1 MSSEPLSLPFAFL
14 PQDRYEIMATRLQAW
29 TKGLAERRSH
39 KKKVAAKEKEALG
52 IEGGDDE
59 DEDEKKKDASG
70 AVPAGGG
77 GASRPQRKA
86 PGEKK
91 ETKPARRPQ
100 AKAMT
105 TFNKG
110 DQASSVK
117 IIDD

>member
-1 MSSEPLSLPFAFL
+1 M
-14 PQDRYEIMATRLQAW
+14 D
-29 TKGLAERRSH
+29 KGLAERRSH

-59 DEDEKKKDASG
+59 DEDEEEGRVRGG
-70 AVPAGGG
+70 AGRRGRR
-77 GASRPQRKA
+77 ASRPQRKA

-105 TFNKG
+105 TFTAKG

>member
-1 MSSEPLSLPFAFL
+1 MSSEPLSPSLPSFL

-52 IEGGDDE
+52 IEGGD